1 MEGVCC
7 YSKVILT
14 DWSAASVIKHV
25 ESLEEIIPIVPIIK
39 EAAIPANLS
48 IAISVKENLSL
59 LFLERL
65 LIYISNQISPYSLVN
80 R

>member
-1 MEGVCC
+1 M
-7 YSKVILT
+7 
-14 DWSAASVIKHV
+14 IKHV

-65 LIYISNQISPYSLVN
+65 SIYISKQISPYSMMN